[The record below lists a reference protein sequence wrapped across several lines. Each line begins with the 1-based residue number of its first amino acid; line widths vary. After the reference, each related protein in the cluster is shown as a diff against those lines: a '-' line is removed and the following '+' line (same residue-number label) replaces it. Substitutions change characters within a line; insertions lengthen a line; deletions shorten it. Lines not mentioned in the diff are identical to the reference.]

1 MYYKEE
7 IINGILCFKLT
18 PNGEWKEVSKR
29 ALCERVKEAE
39 KKVFELTQL
48 VNKMKK
54 ITDEI

>member
-29 ALCERVKEAE
+29 VLCERVKEAE